1 VSRGPRILVPCF
13 AVNVRFLLAVFEEGA
28 GNVSIRLEDA
38 YHLANTFDARQCFFK
53 LREATGSDQTHLS
66 HNVYNPV

>member
-13 AVNVRFLLAVFEEGA
+13 ALNVRFLLSVVEEGA

-38 YHLANTFDARQCFFK
+38 YHLTNTFDARQYFV
-53 LREATGSDQTHLS
+53 
-66 HNVYNPV
+66 N